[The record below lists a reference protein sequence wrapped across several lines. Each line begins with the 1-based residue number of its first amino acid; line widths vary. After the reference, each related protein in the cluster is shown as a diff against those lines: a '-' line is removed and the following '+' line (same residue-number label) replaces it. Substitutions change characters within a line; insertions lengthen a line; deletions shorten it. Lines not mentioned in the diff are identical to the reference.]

1 MSNRTVNQVINPPK
15 SHWVGDAFKV
25 HGFIP
30 QAIPWNLIS
39 PFVMLDYGAKNYF
52 EPSEQLRG
60 VGSHPHRGFETV
72 TIAYKGE
79 VEHHDSRGNH
89 GIIGEGEVQWMTAGQ
104 GILHKEYHSKNFAK
118 SGGEMQMVQLW
129 VNLPAKDKMTEPKY
143 QAITRDQI
151 VKFDLPDSSGK
162 VEIIAGLFQNNK
174 GPASSFTPVNLWNLH
189 LNEKSENSFEIPKL
203 HNCALLVL
211 EGEIVVDG
219 NNIIENQMV
228 IMNNNGDSIK
238 IKANQKSIILLIS
251 GEPIDEPIEA
261 YGPFLMNNKK
271 QIVEAIEDFNAGKFG
286 ELD

>member
-1 MSNRTVNQVINPPK
+1 MSNRSVNQIINPPK

-39 PFVMLDYGAKNYF
+39 PFVMMDYGAKNYF
-52 EPSEQLRG
+52 EPSEHLRG

-104 GILHKEYHSKNFAK
+104 GILHKEYHSKNFAQT
-118 SGGEMQMVQLW
+118 GGDFQMVQLW

-143 QAITRDQI
+143 QGITRDQI
-151 VKFDLPDSSGK
+151 VKVELPNNSGR
-162 VEIIAGLFQNNK
+162 VEIIAGSFGDTQ

-189 LNEKSENSFEIPKL
+189 LNEKSENSFEIPEL

-211 EGEIVVDG
+211 EGEIVIDG

-228 IMNNNGDSIK
+228 LMNNDGNSVNIK
-238 IKANQKSIILLIS
+238 TNQKGVILLMS

-261 YGPFLMNNKK
+261 YGPFLMNNKR
-271 QIVEAIEDFNAGKFG
+271 QLVEAIEDFNEGKFG